1 MAACHRPARFG
12 ACRPPVAAISAQ
24 AMLRR
29 PISFLT
35 PLAALSLAACASGAS
50 GDYPSL
56 AKRPIEERFAVVESV
71 PLAPPGPLPAD
82 LAGRLARWRSDADAA
97 AAAFTALRGETEA
110 AVAAARG
117 AAPASEAWV
126 VAQQALSRLTVARG
140 PLVVA
145 LGDIDALYVA
155 RQDGDAIDGLP
166 EIVALRDD
174 LAERLGEQDAVLAAL
189 AGRLGD

>member
-1 MAACHRPARFG
+1 
-12 ACRPPVAAISAQ
+12 
-24 AMLRR
+24 MLCR
-29 PISFLT
+29 PISFLP

-56 AKRPIEERFAVVESV
+56 AKRPIEDRFAVVETV

-82 LAGRLARWRSDADAA
+82 LAGRLERWRSDADAA

-110 AVAAARG
+110 AVTAARG
-117 AAPASEAWV
+117 AAPGSEAWV

-140 PLVVA
+140 PLTVA

-166 EIVALRDD
+166 DIVALRDD
-174 LAERLGEQDAVLAAL
+174 LAAQLAEQDAVLEGL
-189 AGRLGD
+189 TGRLGE

>member
-1 MAACHRPARFG
+1 
-12 ACRPPVAAISAQ
+12 
-24 AMLRR
+24 MLCR

-35 PLAALSLAACASGAS
+35 PLAALLLAACASGAS

-56 AKRPIEERFAVVESV
+56 GKRPIEERFAVVESV
-71 PLAPPGPLPAD
+71 PLAPPGLLPAD
-82 LAGRLARWRSDADAA
+82 LAGRLARWRSDADGA

-110 AVAAARG
+110 AVTAARG
-117 AAPASEAWV
+117 AAPGSEAWV

-140 PLVVA
+140 PLMVA

-166 EIVALRDD
+166 EIVALRDE
-174 LAERLGEQDAVLAAL
+174 LAARLGEQDMILTALAAQM
-189 AGRLGD
+189 AE